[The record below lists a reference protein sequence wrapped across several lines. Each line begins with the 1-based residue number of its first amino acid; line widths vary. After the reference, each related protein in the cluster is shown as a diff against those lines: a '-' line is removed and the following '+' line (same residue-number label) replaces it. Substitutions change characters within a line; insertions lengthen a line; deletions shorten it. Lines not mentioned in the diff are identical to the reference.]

1 VVRPTGKPT
10 PWLAADWIFSRAINA
25 KCAICH
31 AVAATIY
38 DDKNVF
44 PVLGCFVR
52 GYMFKGQDKEK
63 LSAICKQ

>member
-44 PVLGCFVR
+44 PVLG
-52 GYMFKGQDKEK
+52 
-63 LSAICKQ
+63 